1 MKSTNL
7 LIGSPM
13 ERVEDPRFLRGRGQ
27 FVADVNR
34 KGQLHAVIL
43 RSSVAHGR
51 IRRIDGTD
59 ALNLP
64 GVRAVITARDLGP
77 NVPCIPL
84 RLQPLPELEPFRQPM
99 LADGK
104 VRFVG
109 EPMAVVVAE
118 SAAIAE
124 DALELI
130 EVDIESLPA
139 VTGRVDGA
147 ADAAAAKAEA
157 ILFAQSLRNCQ
168 KN

>member
-1 MKSTNL
+1 M
-7 LIGSPM
+7 
-13 ERVEDPRFLRGRGQ
+13 
-27 FVADVNR
+27 
-34 KGQLHAVIL
+34 IL

-51 IRRIDGTD
+51 IRRIDGTG

-77 NVPCIPL
+77 DVPRIPL
-84 RLQPLPELEPFRQPM
+84 RLQSLPELEPFRQPM

-109 EPMAVVVAE
+109 EPMAVIVAE

-139 VTGRVDGA
+139 VTGRVD
-147 ADAAAAKAEA
+147 AEATKA
-157 ILFAQSLRNCQ
+157 ILFEAHGSNVSIGWTAVRGDQIPQGPRPASRGQLCAHAIL
-168 KN
+168 